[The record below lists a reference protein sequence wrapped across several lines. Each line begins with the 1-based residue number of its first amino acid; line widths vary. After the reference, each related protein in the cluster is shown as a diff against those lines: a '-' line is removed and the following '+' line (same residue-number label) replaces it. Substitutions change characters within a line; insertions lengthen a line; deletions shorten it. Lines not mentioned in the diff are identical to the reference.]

1 MRTTVRSSHRSIRN
15 YDITL
20 IHFGPTTTT
29 TKHTHSIECLYNL
42 PKFAKNASFRW
53 KKVPQATD
61 LYRAF
66 YKTLYA
72 MLQFMFAVGKS
83 SQEKKCINSVVRYN
97 TILSN
102 AMNQTVLLAICI
114 FFLQPKIQSL
124 NITNSKLILITT
136 HLVTRFAFLRLHPLR
151 ETPALSIT
159 IFCFAFALTSFAS
172 RCCRW
177 FNSTNDLDFKRA
189 HFS

>member
-66 YKTLYA
+66 NKTLYA

-83 SQEKKCINSVVRYN
+83 SQEKKCINSVVHYN

-114 FFLQPKIQSL
+114 FFSAAE
-124 NITNSKLILITT
+124 NSKLKYYEFEVDFNHNTFGNTFCISSIASAPWNSGTFY
-136 HLVTRFAFLRLHPLR
+136 HCFL
-151 ETPALSIT
+151 
-159 IFCFAFALTSFAS
+159 FCF
-172 RCCRW
+172 CV
-177 FNSTNDLDFKRA
+177 DLFCITLL
-189 HFS
+189 